1 MGVKV
6 PDMKEGPFKN
16 QLSKEYKE
24 HKIFNELNTYVKYY
38 DFLSFSTFSWIT
50 AGIEKIINF
59 DNRIFISIKGT
70 LDSIQLLLE
79 KGKIND
85 AFSLARRYHDSVII
99 NIYTLLYLDAN
110 QNLDNFIVEKI
121 NNWVNNKEKLPE
133 YKDMNNYIRRSQR
146 LTNINNLL
154 FSTKDYTNMR
164 QRLNNHTHY
173 NSFSYMFYNDDQ
185 MFDVYNNRIKFLD
198 QLSIDLRNIF
208 IQHFVWLF
216 SIKDNYMMSSDY
228 IDYLDM
234 NMTPPENSQYWV
246 APWIQEVFDDIIKEH
261 RLDLAEELK
270 QSTFMELK

>member
-1 MGVKV
+1 MG
-6 PDMKEGPFKN
+6 DMKENPSKN
-16 QLSKEYKE
+16 HLSKEYKE
-24 HKIFNELNTYVKYY
+24 HEIFNELNTYVKYY
-38 DFLSFSTFSWIT
+38 DFLSFSTFSWVM
-50 AGIEKIINF
+50 AGVENMINF
-59 DNRIFISIKGT
+59 DTRIFSSIKGT
-70 LDSIQLLLE
+70 LDSINILLE

-85 AFSLARRYHDSVII
+85 SFSLTRRYHDSVII
-99 NIYTLLYLDAN
+99 NTYTLLYLEAN
-110 QNLDNFIVEKI
+110 QNLNNFIVEKI

-133 YKDMNNYIRRSQR
+133 YKEMNNYIRNSKR
-146 LTNINNLL
+146 LKNINTLL
-154 FSTKDYTNMR
+154 FNTKYYTNMR

-185 MFDVYNNRIKFLD
+185 MFDIYNNRIKLLD

-246 APWIQEVFDDIIKEH
+246 APLIQEVFDDIIKQH

-270 QSTFMELK
+270 KSTFMELK